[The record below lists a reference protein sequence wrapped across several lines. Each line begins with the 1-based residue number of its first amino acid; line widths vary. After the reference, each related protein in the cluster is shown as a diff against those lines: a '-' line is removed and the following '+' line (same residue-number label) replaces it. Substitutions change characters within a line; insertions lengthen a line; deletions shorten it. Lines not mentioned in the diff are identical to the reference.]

1 MKILAIETSCDE
13 TAVALLEC
21 NGDPKE
27 DSLSFSVLGNAL
39 HSQISDHV
47 SFGGVVP
54 MLAKRE
60 HAKNLIPLFAQVLQ
74 SAFPSRQHPSEKTST
89 ASLDQFFLKDA
100 VASEALSNIF
110 GRETEF
116 KNEFIKRIEG
126 MPKPDIDA
134 IAVTEGPGLEPA
146 LWMGII
152 FAKALAYVFD
162 IPLIP
167 TNHMEGHILS
177 VLPQKITFPA
187 LALLISGGH
196 TELVLMPDWRE
207 YEVIGQTRDDAVGE
221 AFDKVARM
229 LDLPYPGGPQISRLA
244 ELQRT
249 TQTSTP
255 EYILPR
261 PMIHSKDYDFSFSG
275 IKTAVLYSL
284 KKMTESSSQK
294 NGTEEAPN
302 TEHALI
308 HASTEMK
315 VDEETKKI
323 ISKEFEDAVTEVLV
337 SKTFR
342 AVEEYGIKTL
352 IIGGGVISN
361 QYIRTE
367 FAKRAETYGDIS
379 LLLPDPELRTDN
391 ALMIGLA
398 GYIKWLQGGE
408 HAAPKAT
415 GNLSF

>member
-1 MKILAIETSCDE
+1 MKILSIETSCDE

-21 NGDPKE
+21 EGDPRT
-27 DSLSFSVLGNAL
+27 DTFSFKVLGNAL
-39 HSQISDHV
+39 NSQISSHEQ
-47 SFGGVVP
+47 FGGVVP

-60 HAKNLIPLFAQVLQ
+60 HAKNLIPLFKDVFAKVFL
-74 SAFPSRQHPSEKTST
+74 SHPSIFKVAPTSPGLGTPTFKNKRDALEK
-89 ASLDQFFLKDA
+89 L
-100 VASEALSNIF
+100 SEIF
-110 GRETEF
+110 GREEEF
-116 KNEFIKRIEG
+116 KNDFIALTDVVSKI
-126 MPKPDIDA
+126 PIDA
-134 IAVTEGPGLEPA
+134 IAVTQGPGLEPA

-152 FAKALAYVFD
+152 FAQALSLVYD

-167 TNHMEGHILS
+167 VNHMEGHIMS

-196 TELVLMPDWRE
+196 TELVLMKEWHH
-207 YEVIGQTRDDAVGE
+207 YEVIGHTRDDAVGE

-229 LDLPYPGGPQISRLA
+229 LELPYPGGPQISHLA
-244 ELQRT
+244 ELQRK

-261 PMIHSKDYDFSFSG
+261 PMIHSKDFDFSFSG

-284 KKMTESSSQK
+284 KEKPMPT
-294 NGTEEAPN
+294 G
-302 TEHALI
+302 
-308 HASTEMK
+308 
-315 VDEETKKI
+315 I
-323 ISKEFEDAVTEVLV
+323 IAKEFEEAVTEVLI

-342 AVEEYGIKTL
+342 AIDEFNIKTL

-361 QYIRTE
+361 EYIRKE
-367 FAKRAETYGDIS
+367 FSEKASQYNDLH
-379 LLLPDPELRTDN
+379 LLLPDKDLRTDN

-398 GYIKWLQGGE
+398 GYLHYLTKQRATNTI
-408 HAAPKAT
+408 AAR